1 MKQSEYPPAELR
13 YGENYLAIEECVFY
27 CEDAN
32 KGYPCNATVWLR
44 VRSGTFQAYA
54 SCDCATQQFYD
65 FVEQLQKMYEFN
77 VSMQHSRQCTMAAM
91 YRWHWIKRGI
101 SRLRAK
107 FLMTEWNSA

>member
-65 FVEQLQKMYEFN
+65 FVEQLQKMYEF
-77 VSMQHSRQCTMAAM
+77 QCFNATLSAM
-91 YRWHWIKRGI
+91 YYGSYVSLALDKKGHIKVEG
-101 SRLRAK
+101 K
-107 FLMTEWNSA
+107 NF